1 MDPTLKSHFL
11 TLYCM
16 VLADGVVD
24 VSELQMLYEIGIKDY
39 GLKSDEIFEAVRDVG
54 TSFFVP
60 DSLEGKI
67 KVLHD
72 MAKIAWADGEIDSS
86 ERELIKKYALH
97 YGFQPENVEAIADF
111 MLDSV
116 HEGLNTEQ
124 ITQKILN

>member
-39 GLKSDEIFEAVRDVG
+39 GLKSDEIFEAVRGGG

-124 ITQKILN
+124 MTQKILN

>member
-1 MDPTLKSHFL
+1 
-11 TLYCM
+11 
-16 VLADGVVD
+16 
-24 VSELQMLYEIGIKDY
+24 
-39 GLKSDEIFEAVRDVG
+39 
-54 TSFFVP
+54 
-60 DSLEGKI
+60 
-67 KVLHD
+67 